1 MLVIGSQQGSNRSGS
16 ALLCMTPTS
25 LQVPPPTQDS
35 DGRDKGYPVMVHK
48 VIDSDTSYLTHRRQG
63 SGLQEYTE
71 GGSPKP
77 AIDAF
82 PRAARALPNGVHPVS
97 PRSDLLGFSRAQGR
111 RGGGGKA
118 HPGFLQAHSLGATSC
133 QAERGFTF
141 PSRHSGCQCSSF
153 CHLLH
158 TCILAWATALA
169 AFCPPQLQL
178 RHSCLPAQAPAQE
191 FQATPLPFFHLT
203 ASQVF
208 QLTHPGPPHSTL
220 HQADGGSVTHTT
232 WGRPF
237 TFLALPLS
245 VFCWKQMPR
254 PSGRSVRP
262 HLTVRSQVPL
272 LDHVPHLPSALG
284 ADFCLSVLVSV
295 CKEVAVGLGG
305 APPPPTN

>member
-1 MLVIGSQQGSNRSGS
+1 MIGNQQGSNRSWS

-35 DGRDKGYPVMVHK
+35 DGRDKEYPVMVHQ
-48 VIDSDTSYLTHRRQG
+48 VTDSDTSYLTHRRQG

-77 AIDAF
+77 AIDEF

-97 PRSDLLGFSRAQGR
+97 PRSDRLGFSRAKGR

-133 QAERGFTF
+133 QSERGFTF

-169 AFCPPQLQL
+169 AFCSP
-178 RHSCLPAQAPAQE
+178 
-191 FQATPLPFFHLT
+191 TPTPG
-203 ASQVF
+203 ASAS
-208 QLTHPGPPHSTL
+208 P
-220 HQADGGSVTHTT
+220 
-232 WGRPF
+232 
-237 TFLALPLS
+237 
-245 VFCWKQMPR
+245 
-254 PSGRSVRP
+254 
-262 HLTVRSQVPL
+262 
-272 LDHVPHLPSALG
+272 
-284 ADFCLSVLVSV
+284 
-295 CKEVAVGLGG
+295 
-305 APPPPTN
+305 